1 MNLVANARDAMPTGG
16 TLTIETSDVLLG
28 EGDVRAKAGKYI
40 RLTVRDTGTGMS
52 EATRTRIFEPFFTT
66 KAMGAGTGLGLATA
80 FGIVARGGGNIRVDS
95 RQSGGTTFE
104 VLLPQVE
111 SDVALSAPS
120 LPPAM
125 LRGTETI
132 LLVEDDNQLRAVVR
146 STLERMGYTVV
157 EAPNG
162 REALAVF
169 ERSGEAVKLLLT
181 DVIMPQLSGP
191 ELAKRLTTLRPEIRV
206 LCMSGYTEDSTVRH
220 GLLEGRFAFLQ
231 KPITPGELV
240 RKVREVLDSSRA

>member
-1 MNLVANARDAMPTGG
+1 
-16 TLTIETSDVLLG
+16 
-28 EGDVRAKAGKYI
+28 
-40 RLTVRDTGTGMS
+40 
-52 EATRTRIFEPFFTT
+52 
-66 KAMGAGTGLGLATA
+66 
-80 FGIVARGGGNIRVDS
+80 
-95 RQSGGTTFE
+95 
-104 VLLPQVE
+104 
-111 SDVALSAPS
+111 
-120 LPPAM
+120 M

-162 REALAVF
+162 KEALAVF

-231 KPITPGELV
+231 KPITPDGLV